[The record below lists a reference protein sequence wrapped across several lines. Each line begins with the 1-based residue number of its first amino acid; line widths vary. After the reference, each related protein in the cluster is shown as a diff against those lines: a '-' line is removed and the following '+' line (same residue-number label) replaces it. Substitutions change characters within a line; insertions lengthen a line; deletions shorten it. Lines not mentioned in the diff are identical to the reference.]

1 MRLVLILAVFQ
12 MAGCS
17 TPSQHFVDAPVNK
30 ITVDGAQFDVRVR
43 GELAEAIR
51 RNMQY
56 APRLGVL
63 RAKAGLAMQKVS
75 GCTVEHVLGDAAVT
89 LGLLD
94 CNGQK
99 RDWYRVLQSQG
110 YDCYEIAGLSQ
121 NGPAGY
127 TVFEC
132 DPH

>member
-1 MRLVLILAVFQ
+1 MRCILILAVLL
-12 MAGCS
+12 MVGCS
-17 TPSQHFVDAPVNK
+17 APSRHFADVPATT

-51 RNMQY
+51 RNAQY
-56 APRLGVL
+56 APRLGFL

-94 CNGQK
+94 CDGQK
-99 RDWYRVLQSQG
+99 RDWSRVLQSQG
-110 YDCYEIAGLSQ
+110 YDCYEVAGLSR

-132 DPH
+132 DPY

>member
-1 MRLVLILAVFQ
+1 MRFVSILAVLL
-12 MAGCS
+12 MAGFS
-17 TPSQHFVDAPVNK
+17 TPSRHFADAPVNK

-56 APRLGVL
+56 ALRLGAL

-75 GCTVEHVLGDAAVT
+75 GCTVDHVLGDAAVT

-110 YDCYEIAGLSQ
+110 YDCYEVAGMSQ

-127 TVFEC
+127 TVLEC
-132 DPH
+132 DPN